1 MYCDEE
7 TEEYISTVTDL
18 VSPNYLP
25 PLCWI
30 LKTVEDRDT
39 GTVWHKLMTNE
50 KATRLILKSKAYS
63 SWDLRQ
69 ETTGKKFLWV
79 TKQFLTLLH
88 IQGLQKVDN

>member
-1 MYCDEE
+1 MFWDQEIDD
-7 TEEYISTVTDL
+7 ISA
-18 VSPNYLP
+18 VSPHYLP
-25 PLCWI
+25 PVYAI
-30 LKTVEDRDT
+30 LETVEDRIT
-39 GTVWHKLMTNE
+39 GITWHKLMTNE